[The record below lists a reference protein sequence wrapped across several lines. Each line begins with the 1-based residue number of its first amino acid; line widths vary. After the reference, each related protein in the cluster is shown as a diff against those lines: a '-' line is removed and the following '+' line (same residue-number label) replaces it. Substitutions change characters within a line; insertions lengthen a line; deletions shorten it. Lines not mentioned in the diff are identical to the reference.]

1 MSYFGNGAQQ
11 QQTINPQNIAM
22 AEQELEMV
30 TDLFNRIVDSCH
42 SKCVKLDTGAGE
54 LSQQDQTC
62 IDNCVAKF
70 FETNSK
76 VGEKMQKMSQQ

>member
-1 MSYFGNGAQQ
+1 MTEKWSKREGKKENSKWHI
-11 QQTINPQNIAM
+11 TIH
-22 AEQELEMV
+22 
-30 TDLFNRIVDSCH
+30 RIVDSCH
-42 SKCVKLDTGAGE
+42 AKCVKIENLSSGE
-54 LSQQDQTC
+54 LSKEDTLC

>member
-1 MSYFGNGAQQ
+1 MYKSKKKK
-11 QQTINPQNIAM
+11 NIKKS
-22 AEQELEMV
+22 LKC
-30 TDLFNRIVDSCH
+30 RIVDSCH
-42 SKCVKLDTGAGE
+42 SKCVKLDTGSGE